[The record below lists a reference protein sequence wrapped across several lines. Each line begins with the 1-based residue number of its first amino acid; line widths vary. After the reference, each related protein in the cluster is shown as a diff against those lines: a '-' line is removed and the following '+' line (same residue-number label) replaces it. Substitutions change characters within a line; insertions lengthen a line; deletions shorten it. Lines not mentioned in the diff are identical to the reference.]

1 LKEIS
6 KLNILIESNSKIQK
20 KNKEEKFQGP
30 INPFTLLQYFSPK
43 MHNSGSES

>member
-6 KLNILIESNSKIQK
+6 KLNILIEWNWKFK

-43 MHNSGSES
+43 MHNSGSESW